1 MSANNIHEMTTRQTV
16 IDTVRELMN
25 QYQSIQQM
33 YNLNMIDYNRNVTRF
48 LSVLEGS
55 MNPRTIRAPTSNIN
69 RLFTD
74 DDYYSSLLLRLSRT
88 PTSPI
93 RSQGLTNAQ
102 IYRHTR
108 LIGYSPN
115 MNESRCPIT
124 HEDFRENQQVCQIVR
139 CGHYFKPLAIMTWFE
154 NHSICPVC
162 RGNVV
167 EEPETTATID
177 PSGNNINVDTTHSD
191 FERTTEIESLE
202 QFNVQMTDILNNV
215 ANGTLSP
222 SDASFNLMYS
232 FELPVLM
239 SRRQLP

>member
-74 DDYYSSLLLRLSRT
+74 DDYYSSLLLRLSRP

-93 RSQGLTNAQ
+93 RSQGLTNSQ

-167 EEPETTATID
+167 DISNNTVENDASLNTMNGETTSELPPINTENIHEF
-177 PSGNNINVDTTHSD
+177 NNH
-191 FERTTEIESLE
+191 
-202 QFNVQMTDILNNV
+202 LNSV
-215 ANGTLSP
+215 LSNI
-222 SDASFNLMYS
+222 SNLDSQDGSYNLMYS
-232 FELPVLM
+232 FEIPLYM
-239 SRRQLP
+239 QRRQL